1 MRYPRLVSWC
11 LAGSLFISIVP
22 VVGAASAKSQTIQV
36 LIIIPERPAQPGGNP
51 ASDRLPRVVEES
63 RPMVEHVTTVL
74 RNGNPTRLYT
84 YTEPN

>member
-11 LAGSLFISIVP
+11 MAGSLLASIVP
-22 VVGAASAKSQTIQV
+22 MVSAASAKSQTIQV
-36 LIIIPERPAQPGGNP
+36 MIIIPERPAQSGGNP
-51 ASDRLPRVVEES
+51 ASDRSPGTVEES